1 VGARGE
7 GSGKKHCR
15 PRDVSQCLHGWV
27 NGEAKALQNGH
38 GAKLGAEVHFD
49 SRDVD
54 LENFKAGK
62 RTIMMEV
69 TYFGQVMIA

>member
-1 VGARGE
+1 
-7 GSGKKHCR
+7 
-15 PRDVSQCLHGWV
+15 V